1 MGAKIDIRK
10 LLLRAKAEVEIERG
24 KDELSHSLYEQKI
37 LYETVDYYKNM
48 YPEFKKEM
56 ELIEKLEVLADK
68 LGYNLQHGIS
78 LGQECLDFNGCID
91 ELVRCNNK

>member
-1 MGAKIDIRK
+1 MGIRE
-10 LLLRAKAEVEIERG
+10 LLEKAKAEVEIEKG
-24 KDELSHSLYEQKI
+24 TDELSRSLYKQKI
-37 LYETVDYYKNM
+37 MYETVDYYKNI

-56 ELIEKLEVLADK
+56 ELIERLEVLADK